1 MFHVVVR
8 ISSSK
13 ALGNSGHPGQYAEQS
28 CSYPALTHA
37 YVTFRFAFSLRL
49 LATRLMEARRA
60 DEAPAPATEA
70 VAAFRHAATS
80 ANANHYA
87 MAVEL
92 LELSR
97 QLTANG
103 RPAEA
108 IAPPRAAADILR
120 GPAAAPDASADV
132 TWSFAYSLMTVA
144 TRLMEAHRADEA
156 TAPAAEAVIAFRH
169 AATSA
174 GANHQAIAGE
184 LLSLSR
190 QLTANG
196 RPAEAIAPPRAA
208 ADILRRPAAA
218 PDASADVTWSFA
230 YSLMTVATRLMEARR
245 ADEATAPAAEAVTAF
260 RHAATTAGANHHAIA
275 SELLNLSRQL
285 TANARPV
292 EAIEPPRAAADI
304 LRGPAA
310 APEATADITFFF
322 ASSLMT
328 VATRLMEARR
338 ADEATAPA
346 AQAVTAFRRAAT
358 VTGANQRAIAG
369 ELLHLSRQLTANRRH
384 VEAVDPAG
392 AAVDVFRAV
401 ASLPDARADDRS
413 LFACT
418 PAPPGAATD
427 RRRQEK
433 RSTTAGRRSDRLLSS
448 SRAGGPGDI
457 RGAARGGGTP
467 GGESQAGVDCR
478 WRRRGSPLTTCSSN
492 AAPAR
497 TCRDVRPAPR
507 LPSPS
512 PPRPSVLPASAS
524 TSPLRM
530 PPFPCLPLRCSA
542 TTLENRSAGVCV
554 W

>member
-13 ALGNSGHPGQYAEQS
+13 ALGSSGHPGQYAEQS
-28 CSYPALTHA
+28 CSHPALTHA

-120 GPAAAPDASADV
+120 RPAAAPDASADV

-245 ADEATAPAAEAVTAF
+245 ADEATAPAAEAVIAF

-346 AQAVTAFRRAAT
+346 AEQSLPSAARQPSPVQT
-358 VTGANQRAIAG
+358 NAPSPASYCI
-369 ELLHLSRQLTANRRH
+369 SRQLAANRRH

-478 WRRRGSPLTTCSSN
+478 WRRRASPLTTCSSN

-497 TCRDVRPAPR
+497 TCRGARPAPR

-512 PPRPSVLPASAS
+512 PPPPSVLPASAS
-524 TSPLRM
+524 T
-530 PPFPCLPLRCSA
+530 
-542 TTLENRSAGVCV
+542 
-554 W
+554 